1 MDTIIINPRDKEERN
16 FFLELARRLGVKAKT
31 FEDLQDEQLLEA
43 MEKNKNT
50 PLTDKQNVLDTLQNN
65 LNEDKP
71 NYKQKTPA
79 YR

>member
-1 MDTIIINPRDKEERN
+1 MDTIIINPRDKEERK

-50 PLTDKQNVLDTLQNN
+50 PLTDKQNVLDTLQNI
-65 LNEDKP
+65 LNEDKED
-71 NYKQKTPA
+71 YK
-79 YR
+79 R